1 MRTKICLILMSI
13 ISFIFLAM
21 SFIFA
26 QEELAPEKTEET
38 EKPKETVT
46 SNAPQIQWL
55 WGEVVS
61 VDAQNKAISVKY
73 FDYDNDIEKEMII
86 GIDDKT
92 TYENVKS
99 IDEIKPQDSVSID
112 YIVNSESK
120 GIAKNISV
128 EKFEG
133 SGASGEEATP
143 GQLTPEGSNTES
155 VPQPTE

>member
-1 MRTKICLILMSI
+1 MTT

-26 QEELAPEKTEET
+26 QEELTPEKTEET
-38 EKPKETVT
+38 EKPQETVT
-46 SNAPQIQWL
+46 SSAPQVQWL

-73 FDYDNDIEKEMII
+73 FDYDNDIEKEISI

-92 TYENVKS
+92 TYENAKS

-112 YIVNSESK
+112 YTVTPEGK

-133 SGASGEEATP
+133 SGASGEEVIP